1 MKLKFQIPAFWL
13 CTLVIG
19 SWVPLTSV
27 AADKS
32 FETFLQ
38 PLMESYCLKCHDS
51 EKMKGDVDLSI
62 YTSEIHMKQNAEF
75 WRLALDLI
83 ELEEMPTEDPLPSD
97 EERAALVEWID
108 AVVNNRDWEFNPH
121 PGHVTIP
128 RLTKTEYNHTIR
140 DLIGVDFRA
149 GDAFLEDGEGQ
160 SGFENDRAGLF
171 ASPSLLD
178 NYFQAADRSL
188 SAALALQ
195 GEKIELHRESEEMFM
210 TEMSDP
216 LREFPGEPGAM
227 GYDIN
232 RGQMTL
238 YDSIDFPHD
247 GYYRFNVRARRIN
260 GLIGA
265 ALRIDNQL
273 AGVVRLESAE
283 TEIYEL
289 LVFVR
294 GGTRQVAWNIE
305 TIVFDRDM
313 AGLTVEERR
322 DQRPS
327 VHVDWMEIAGPV
339 LPDDASLRVFTESL
353 DPAVNERT
361 LARKS
366 IRDFGSRAFRRPMSN
381 GEARKFLTLFDAS
394 RRHGENYQ
402 SALKNAYT
410 GILVSPKFFYR
421 PEPFDRKAPR
431 RNGAHRLDPYAFA
444 SRLSYFLWMSMPDDE
459 LFALAESSQIF
470 EPDILRAQ
478 VTRMIKDRRSRDFA
492 ELFLGQWLGFRAL
505 GKSMIPDE
513 RMYPQYTQAIND
525 AMKAEPVLLFESLL
539 QDGGSILE
547 LLDSPRTFMNGDL
560 AELYEIN
567 GVDGPTMRE
576 VSLSDPKRGGLV
588 GMGSILA
595 ATSTPTRT
603 SPVLR
608 GVWVLEKLLGQR
620 IPPPPPNVAALPS
633 DSANKP
639 PRNLREELE
648 AHRSQAGCI
657 DCHQKIDPIGFGL
670 ENFDAIGRY
679 RESYGEAPIDS
690 IGILPDGNSFNGP
703 VELKRYLIDHRSDD
717 FVRNVSEHLFVF
729 ALGRKLGPHDEPSID
744 AICRSLAD
752 HNFEA
757 IRLSEEI
764 VFSFPFQYH
773 TDNPLDSI

>member
-1 MKLKFQIPAFWL
+1 MSSF
-13 CTLVIG
+13 
-19 SWVPLTSV
+19 
-27 AADKS
+27 AAEKS
-32 FETFLQ
+32 FDTFLQ
-38 PLMESYCLKCHDS
+38 PLMETYCLKCHDT

-62 YTSEIHMKQNAEF
+62 YTSEVSMKQNAEF

-83 ELEEMPTEDPLPSD
+83 ELEEMPTEDPLPSP

-108 AVVNNRDWEFNPH
+108 SVVNDRDWELNPH

-128 RLTKTEYNHTIR
+128 RLTKTEYNHTLR

-178 NYFQAADRSL
+178 NYFQAADRAL
-188 SAALALQ
+188 SAALALNE
-195 GEKIELHRESEEMFM
+195 EKIELHRESEDMFM

-216 LREFPGEPGAM
+216 LKEFPGEPGVM
-227 GYDIN
+227 GFDIN

-265 ALRIDNQL
+265 ALRIDNQVE
-273 AGVVRLESAE
+273 GIIRLESDK

-289 LVFVR
+289 LAFVR

-305 TIVFDRDM
+305 TIVYDASLRGASAD
-313 AGLTVEERR
+313 ERR
-322 DQRPS
+322 AKRRS
-327 VHVDWMEIAGPV
+327 VHVDWMKIAGPV
-339 LPDDASLRVFTESL
+339 LPDEGSLHLFTES
-353 DPAVNERT
+353 PQPKTNERT
-361 LARKS
+361 LARKI
-366 IRDFGSRAFRRPMSN
+366 IREFGSRAFRRPMTN
-381 GEARKFLTLFDAS
+381 GETRKFLTLFNTS
-394 RRHGENYQ
+394 RRDGADYQ
-402 SALKNAYT
+402 NALKNAYT

-421 PEPFDRKAPR
+421 PETIDRKAPQK
-431 RNGAHRLDPYAFA
+431 NGARRVDSYAFV

-459 LFALAESSQIF
+459 LFALAESDQIF
-470 EPDILRAQ
+470 EPEILRAQ
-478 VTRMIKDRRSRDFA
+478 VARMIKDPRSRNFS
-492 ELFLGQWLGFRAL
+492 ERFLGQWLGFQSL
-505 GKSMIPDE
+505 GKSVVPDA
-513 RMYPQYTQAIND
+513 RMFPEYTQTIND

-539 QDGGSILE
+539 QDGGSLLE
-547 LLDSPRTFMNGDL
+547 LLDSPRTFLNADL
-560 AELYEIN
+560 AQLYEIV
-567 GVDGPTMRE
+567 GVEGSQMEE
-576 VSLSDPKRGGLV
+576 VTLTDPKRGGLV
-588 GMGSILA
+588 GMSSVLA

-608 GVWVLEKLLGQR
+608 GVWVLEKLLGQH

-633 DSANKP
+633 DSENKP
-639 PRNLREELE
+639 PTNLREELL
-648 AHRSQAGCI
+648 AHRDQPGCMN
-657 DCHQKIDPIGFGL
+657 CHEKIDPIGFGL

-679 RESYGEAPIDS
+679 RENYGEVPIDS
-690 IGILPDGNSFNGP
+690 AGVLPDGNGFNGP
-703 VELKRYLIDHRSDD
+703 VELKRYLLDHRADD
-717 FVRNVSEHLFVF
+717 FIRNTAEHLFVF
-729 ALGRKLGPHDEPSID
+729 ALGRKLGPQDESTID
-744 AICRSLAD
+744 AICQSLAD

-757 IRLSEEI
+757 IRLIEEI

-773 TDNPLDSI
+773 SDQPLESPSDV